1 MLVNSQ
7 HVAEYGCVFIN
18 ALTTSTDRQGSLV
31 WPLFIGLETQFYTS
45 LSQHCQLMTVY
56 WHHAPT
62 HAPGM
67 RDSGV
72 MYITTGK
79 CDCSATGHFVAGF
92 ATEEE
97 TCVSELFM
105 SSLLNAKNC
114 LGTQRNERSIPT
126 IVINNKKLTWKTH
139 TQRMW
144 MASLEA
150 ALWMLFAFLS
160 EISREKLILGRN
172 L

>member
-18 ALTTSTDRQGSLV
+18 ALTTSTNRQGSLV

-45 LSQHCQLMTVY
+45 LHNIASSWWLTDTTLLH
-56 WHHAPT
+56 T
-62 HAPGM
+62 HRVWGTPE
-67 RDSGV
+67 S
-72 MYITTGK
+72 YITTGK

-105 SSLLNAKNC
+105 SSLLNAKSC